1 MLIDTHTH
9 LYLDEFSPTPEAAVE
24 RAIAA
29 DVKKLIFPNVDLGTI
44 GPMNRLRDSFPGHIF
59 MAMGLHPTEI
69 NENWESD
76 LAEIEAELTADPAKY
91 IAIGEIGIDL
101 YWDQTFRKQ
110 QQAAFSRQVDWA
122 IERNVPVIIHCR
134 EGLDDVLAVLSDKG
148 GKTRG
153 VFHSFGGSV
162 EDVRRIRQI
171 GDFYFGINGIVTFK
185 NSRLSDT
192 LSEIGIK
199 RILLETDSPYLAPV
213 PYRGK
218 RNESAYIPNIATKIA
233 ESLGLTFEEV
243 AQQTTV
249 NAVNLF
255 AI

>member
-29 DVKKLIFPNVDLGTI
+29 DVKKLIFPNVYLGTI

-122 IERNVPVIIHCR
+122 
-134 EGLDDVLAVLSDKG
+134 
-148 GKTRG
+148 
-153 VFHSFGGSV
+153 
-162 EDVRRIRQI
+162 
-171 GDFYFGINGIVTFK
+171 
-185 NSRLSDT
+185 
-192 LSEIGIK
+192 
-199 RILLETDSPYLAPV
+199 
-213 PYRGK
+213 
-218 RNESAYIPNIATKIA
+218 
-233 ESLGLTFEEV
+233 
-243 AQQTTV
+243 
-249 NAVNLF
+249 
-255 AI
+255 

>member
-44 GPMNRLRDSFPGHIF
+44 GPMNRLQAGFPDHVF

-122 IERNVPVIIHCR
+122 IKRNIPVIIHCR
-134 EGLDDVLAVLSDKG
+134 EGLDDVLTVLSKG

-192 LSEIGIK
+192 LSEIGIE

-218 RNESAYIPNIATKIA
+218 RNESAYIPNIAMKIA

-243 AQQTTV
+243 AQQTTA